1 MVIVNSQWNNCS
13 ISIVHYQAL
22 TRKRVLLL
30 VVVEWKTPD
39 VGLVWLAAVRLE
51 AHTQH
56 GERVPHQGLLHR
68 LGLHEVMIVRLE
80 RPRLQN
86 EHIARNKELSRMSG
100 MKENESE
107 SNLLISPSIESES
120 FAFIDGFS

>member
-1 MVIVNSQWNNCS
+1 MVIVNSRWNNCS
-13 ISIVHYQAL
+13 ISIVHHQPL

-51 AHTQH
+51 AHPQH
-56 GERVPHQGLLHR
+56 RERVPHQGLLHR
-68 LGLHEVMIVRLE
+68 LGLHEVVVVRLE
-80 RPRLQN
+80 CLGLQN
-86 EHIARNKELSRMSG
+86 EHIAGNKELSRG
-100 MKENESE
+100 MKGNESE
-107 SNLLISPSIESES
+107 SNLPISPSIESGS